1 MTIGGLMSG
10 SSSSPGCKPLA
21 LRWLI
26 SRRSG
31 ISIETSAKQRVMFTG
46 HSRAHSQLIINPLVF
61 TTCMYLDKL
70 RDSADLSSHMRD

>member
-1 MTIGGLMSG
+1 MSG

-31 ISIETSAKQRVMFTG
+31 ISIETSAKQKIMLIGLSRV
-46 HSRAHSQLIINPLVF
+46 RSQFIINLFEFTACMHLGSLEEAQHNRLV
-61 TTCMYLDKL
+61 KPQG
-70 RDSADLSSHMRD
+70 